1 MINKLASTLFGSVIL
16 LQAAWASEIDEV
28 QPWLEKMH
36 QAAHMLNY
44 EGTFVYGQQD
54 QLSSI
59 RIIHSV
65 TEAGERER
73 LVSMDGSGREVLRDG
88 DRVTCIY
95 PDSQSVMVEK
105 SRPRAKFPP
114 TFPVQVGALDNF
126 YRLSLAGKDKVAG
139 EPVQKILI
147 QPRDNLRYGHALW
160 VHEETG
166 LLLKTELLNENN
178 KPVEQFMFTQIIFM
192 DKIPEDALEADINKE
207 NFTWYEAEAI
217 EQPITSEQETPWQVT
232 SLPPGFE
239 QDMTR
244 IHQIPTSIMPVEHRV
259 YSDGLASVSVFIEK
273 NDDKDE
279 DKLFG
284 GSHMGA
290 VNAHGRTLNG
300 YHVTVVGE
308 VPQETVKMIGESVH
322 YRESP

>member
-1 MINKLASTLFGSVIL
+1 MINKLAMVL
-16 LQAAWASEIDEV
+16 LGAGLSLQAWASDSTSV

-65 TEAGERER
+65 SDAGERER
-73 LVSMDGSGREVLRDG
+73 LISMDGTGREVLRDG

-105 SRPRAKFPP
+105 SRPKAKYPP
-114 TFPVQVGALDNF
+114 TFPVKIGELKDH

-139 EPVQKILI
+139 EPTQKILI
-147 QPRDNLRYGHALW
+147 EPRDNLRYGHVLW
-160 VHEETG
+160 VHEKTG
-166 LLLKTELLNENN
+166 LLLKTNLLNENN
-178 KPVEQFMFTQIIFM
+178 KPVEQFMFTQIIFL
-192 DKIPEDALEADINKE
+192 DDIPEDALEPDINKQD
-207 NFTWYEAEAI
+207 FTWYEVSGASSAGEV
-217 EQPITSEQETPWQVT
+217 EQSSDWHIT
-232 SLPPGFE
+232 SLPPGFK
-239 QDMTR
+239 QDMSRMHR
-244 IHQIPTSIMPVEHRV
+244 IPNSVMPVEHRV

-273 NDDKDE
+273 DDNKSGDN
-279 DKLFG
+279 LFG
-284 GSHMGA
+284 GSYMGA
-290 VNAHGRTLNG
+290 VNAHGRNLNG

-308 VPQETVKMIGESVH
+308 VPQATVKMIGESVN

>member
-1 MINKLASTLFGSVIL
+1 MRNKLATVLFGAGLS
-16 LQAAWASEIDEV
+16 LQAWASDIAEV
-28 QPWLEKMH
+28 EPWLEKMH

-65 TEAGERER
+65 SEAGERER
-73 LVSMDGSGREVLRDG
+73 LISMDGTGREVLRDG
-88 DRVTCIY
+88 DRVICIY

-105 SRPRAKFPP
+105 SRPRAKYPP
-114 TFPVQVGALDNF
+114 IFPVKVGELNDH

-139 EPVQKILI
+139 EPTQKILI
-147 QPRDNLRYGHALW
+147 EPRDNLRYGHLLW
-160 VHEETG
+160 VHEKTG
-166 LLLKTELLNENN
+166 LLLKTNLLNENN
-178 KPVEQFMFTQIIFM
+178 KPVEQFMFTQIIFL
-192 DKIPEDALEADINKE
+192 DDVPEDALEPDINKE
-207 NFTWYEAEAI
+207 DFTWYEASGNTQSDEA
-217 EQPITSEQETPWQVT
+217 EQASAWHIAT
-232 SLPPGFE
+232 LPPGFK
-239 QDMTR
+239 QDMSRMHR
-244 IHQIPTSIMPVEHRV
+244 IPNSVMPVEHRV

-273 NDDKDE
+273 DDNKSGDN
-279 DKLFG
+279 LFG

-290 VNAHGRTLNG
+290 VNAHGRNLNG

-308 VPQETVKMIGESVH
+308 VPQATVKMIGESVH

>member
-1 MINKLASTLFGSVIL
+1 MRNKLASALFGGMVL
-16 LQAAWASEIDEV
+16 LQGAWASETDEV

-36 QAAHMLNY
+36 AAAHMLNY
-44 EGTFVYGQQD
+44 EGTFVYGQQG

-65 TEAGERER
+65 TETGERER
-73 LVSMDGSGREVLRDG
+73 LVAMDGSGREVLRDG

-114 TFPVQVGALDNF
+114 TFPVKVGALDNF

-139 EPVQKILI
+139 EPAQKILI
-147 QPRDNLRYGHALW
+147 RPRDNLRYGHALW
-160 VHEETG
+160 VHEKTG
-166 LLLKTELLNENN
+166 LLLKTELLNEDNR
-178 KPVEQFMFTQIIFM
+178 PVEQFMFTQIIFM
-192 DKIPEDALEADINKE
+192 DEIPEEALEADINKE
-207 NFTWYEAEAI
+207 NFTWYEVDETRQQT
-217 EQPITSEQETPWQVT
+217 ENDRNTPWQVT
-232 SLPPGFE
+232 ELPSGFE

-244 IHQIPTSIMPVEHRV
+244 MHQIPTSIMPVEHRV
-259 YSDGLASVSVFIEK
+259 YSDGLASVSVFIEE

-279 DKLFG
+279 DNLFG

-308 VPQETVKMIGESVH
+308 VPHETVKMIGESVE

>member
-1 MINKLASTLFGSVIL
+1 MRNRLATAL
-16 LQAAWASEIDEV
+16 LGCTIPLQVWASDIAAV

-65 TEAGERER
+65 TESGERER
-73 LVSMDGSGREVLRDG
+73 LVAMDGSGRQVLRDG

-95 PDSQSVMVEK
+95 PDSQSIMVEK
-105 SRPRAKFPP
+105 SRPRAKYPP
-114 TFPVQVGALDNF
+114 IFPVQVGELNNY

-139 EPVQKILI
+139 EPTRKILI
-147 QPRDNLRYGHALW
+147 KPRDNLRYGHVLW
-160 VHEETG
+160 VHEKTG
-166 LLLKTELLNENN
+166 LLLKTNLLNEDN
-178 KPVEQFMFTQIIFM
+178 KPVEQFMFTQIIFL
-192 DKIPEDALEADINKE
+192 DEISEDALKPGINKE
-207 NFTWYEAEAI
+207 DFTWYETSGNQLDSEDRQDSAWR
-217 EQPITSEQETPWQVT
+217 ITA
-232 SLPPGFE
+232 LPPGFK
-239 QDMTR
+239 QDMSRMHR
-244 IHQIPTSIMPVEHRV
+244 IPNSVMPVEHRV

-273 NDDKDE
+273 NDDKD
-279 DKLFG
+279 DDHLFG

-290 VNAHGRTLNG
+290 VNVHGRTLNG

-308 VPQETVKMIGESVH
+308 VPQATVKMIGESVS